1 MRKDKRKQRQV
12 HKDYYKRGCQ
22 MIVAMAL
29 VMVLVLAMVTYAWY
43 TLLQNRRVNSEE
55 RDVMTPY
62 YLYLVDKNGTDSLN
76 LTVGNLHPGETK
88 QIVIGVTNQRPNDA
102 GGSSYTIA
110 KDSSFQYELELAHTS
125 NLPLN
130 YQLYALNEL
139 SESTTASSGDNT
151 TIDTIELSGMNGKG
165 DDEKTT
171 YKKITLVPN
180 ENSTSISNK
189 NNKEMYGETETQ
201 ETTVNWGIYSIYD
214 KTSVRED
221 QKSDTDFQLSAK
233 VGEDGKVTFGL
244 SYYLIELSWKDGIQ
258 FADYL
263 KETDL
268 MYVIVNAK
276 QLEPKESQTSTS
288 SANTAETIQ

>member
-12 HKDYYKRGCQ
+12 HNDYYKRGCQ
-22 MIVAMAL
+22 MIVAMTL
-29 VMVLVLAMVTYAWY
+29 VMILILVAVTYTWY

-88 QIVIGVTNQRPNDA
+88 QIVIGVTNQKPNGA

-110 KDSSFQYELELAHTS
+110 KDSIFHYDLELTYTS

-130 YQLYALNEL
+130 YTVYAEN
-139 SESTTASSGDNT
+139 ASATGADTRTISWTDKDNK
-151 TIDTIELSGMNGKG
+151 EG
-165 DDEKTT
+165 EKIFQ
-171 YKKITLVPN
+171 KITRN
-180 ENSTSISNK
+180 ESLSSEMTTK
-189 NNKEMYGETETQ
+189 NNTEMYQSNEV
-201 ETTVNWGIYSIYD
+201 VNKGQYDIYD
-214 KTSVRED
+214 KNGDS
-221 QKSDTDFQLSAK
+221 DFQLK
-233 VGEDGKVTFGL
+233 TTVDENGNVNFGL
-244 SYYLIELSWKDGIQ
+244 DYYLIELSWKDGIQ

-276 QLEPKESQTSTS
+276 QLEPKESQTSAVS
-288 SANTAETIQ
+288 GETAGTTP

>member
-88 QIVIGVTNQRPNDA
+88 WIVIGVTNQKPNGA

-110 KDSSFQYELELAHTS
+110 KDSSFQYELELAYTQ

-130 YQLYALNEL
+130 YHLYAL
-139 SESTTASSGDNT
+139 SEISGSTTEGSSGNQ
-151 TIDTIELSGMNGKG
+151 TIDKIELSGMNGNG

-171 YKKITLVPN
+171 YNKISLTPN
-180 ENSTSISNK
+180 ANSGDITVN
-189 NNKEMYGETETQ
+189 NNKEMYGNDATSV
-201 ETTVNWGIYSIYD
+201 TTVNWGIYSIYD
-214 KTSVRED
+214 KTSVPAE
-221 QKSDTDFQLSAK
+221 QKSDTDFQLSAT
-233 VGEDGKVTFGL
+233 VGENGNVTFGMN
-244 SYYLIELSWKDGIQ
+244 YYLIELSWKDGIQ

-276 QLEPKESQTSTS
+276 QLEPKKSQTSVVS
-288 SANTAETIQ
+288 GETAETTP

>member
-88 QIVIGVTNQRPNDA
+88 QIVIGVTNQKPNGA

-110 KDSSFQYELELAHTS
+110 KDSSFQYELELAYTQ

-130 YQLYALNEL
+130 YHLYAL
-139 SESTTASSGDNT
+139 SEKSTLPKDNGFT
-151 TIDTIELSGMNGKG
+151 VTWKDTNDNNVTKYF
-165 DDEKTT
+165 EKTSLT
-171 YKKITLVPN
+171 KN
-180 ENSTSISNK
+180 SNSTDVTNK
-189 NNKEMYGETETQ
+189 NNTEMYSTEVGSVINLGT
-201 ETTVNWGIYSIYD
+201 YDIYD
-214 KTSVRED
+214 KNGE
-221 QKSDTDFQLSAK
+221 KDFQLVTK
-233 VGEDGKVTFGL
+233 VVDGNVSFDL
-244 SYYLIELSWKDGIQ
+244 DYYLIELSWKSDII

-276 QLEPKESQTSTS
+276 QLEPKESQTSVVS
-288 SANTAETIQ
+288 GETAETTP